1 MSKTSKSPTKALF
14 DSLAK
19 LYKQGQ
25 LLLMDSDRLMG
36 DRGWT
41 PMHNNAIAE
50 LSYSMNTPQRWYA
63 RWAMRFY
70 IPTATEAK
78 EQLIDRMLFVSIHFA
93 SDLGTGMETNVDDPL
108 VCAGRLLYEKPMTDK
123 EAGQTYGYWMC
134 KYWFVGRPHDTLE
147 GWRKTGQS
155 QWYENLRGC
164 ETFAVPLYNITS
176 SEKLKEFVIDP
187 LFAITEKEQKTV

>member
-1 MSKTSKSPTKALF
+1 MTETKRSATKALF

-36 DRGWT
+36 ERGWT
-41 PMHNNAIAE
+41 PRHNNAIAE
-50 LSYSMNTPQRWYA
+50 LSYSMNTPQRWFA

-70 IPTATEAK
+70 TPTAIETE

-93 SDLGTGMETNVDDPL
+93 SDVGSSMETSVDDPL
-108 VCAGRLLYEKPMTDK
+108 ICAGRLIYEKPMTEK
-123 EAGQTYGYWMC
+123 EAGQTYDYWMC
-134 KYWFVGRPHDTLE
+134 KYWFVGKTHDKLE

-155 QWYENLRGC
+155 QWYENLKGS
-164 ETFAVPLYNITS
+164 ETFVVPLYQITS
-176 SEKLKEFVIDP
+176 SEKLKELVIDP
-187 LFAITEKEQKTV
+187 LLAVQDKEKGVA

>member
-1 MSKTSKSPTKALF
+1 MSKTSRSSTKALF

-36 DRGWT
+36 ERGWT
-41 PMHNNAIAE
+41 PRHNNAIAE
-50 LSYSMNTPQRWYA
+50 LSYSMNSPQRWYA

-78 EQLIDRMLFVSIHFA
+78 EQLIDRLLFVSIHFA
-93 SDLGTGMETNVDDPL
+93 SDLGTGMETSVDDPL
-108 VCAGRLLYEKPMTDK
+108 VCAGRLLYKKPMTEK
-123 EAGQTYGYWMC
+123 EAGQEYDYWMC
-134 KYWFVGRPHDTLE
+134 KYWFVGKPHDTLK

-155 QWYENLRGC
+155 QWYENLKGS
-164 ETFAVPLYNITS
+164 ETFTVPLYKITS
-176 SEKLKEFVIDP
+176 SEKLKELVIDP
-187 LFAITEKEQKTV
+187 LLAITEKEQKTA